1 MDIENAANQIGAD
14 LFGSGGEFASSEP
27 SESPVAPSV
36 ESDSAPAGDSTVA
49 DATTVAGTEAETPK
63 DEPTSEVPPTDSAP
77 KRTAPQ
83 TWRGEAAALWDSLP
97 ETVQN
102 EVLKREE
109 DIFKGI
115 EQYKGDAYLG
125 KELKDILKPH
135 MDRFQRYNIHPG
147 NHIQQLL
154 GFQRTLIEGTPQQK
168 AALLQQVARDYRI
181 PLDEFG
187 DAPYTDPATEA
198 MRQELESLRGQ
209 FQQLTAAQQATRLQE
224 VTTTVEKFLTD
235 PSKPYAAEL
244 INDMS
249 DLIAGKV
256 CKDLNEAYELAIW
269 RNPQTRAKE
278 QSRLQTE
285 AAEKLRKEAAE
296 HAAKAAKATAARVT
310 PTSRAVGDTAPLGT
324 MEDTIAQTLKEIQ
337 SRSNR

>member
-14 LFGSGGEFASSEP
+14 LFGSGGEFAGSEP
-27 SESPVAPSV
+27 SEGSAPPAV
-36 ESDSAPAGDSTVA
+36 ESDAPAAGDSPMA
-49 DATTVAGTEAETPK
+49 DANPAGSEPDAVEASKAEA
-63 DEPTSEVPPTDSAP
+63 EVPPTET

-83 TWRGEAAALWDSLP
+83 TWRGEAAQLWDSLP
-97 ETVQN
+97 EKVQD

-115 EQYKGDAYLG
+115 EQYKGDAHLG
-125 KELKDILKPH
+125 KELKDILRPH
-135 MDRFQRYNIHPG
+135 MDLFQRYNIHPG

-168 AALLQQVARDYRI
+168 AELLKQVARDYRI

-187 DAPYTDPATEA
+187 DSPYVDPATEQ
-198 MRQELESLRGQ
+198 MRHELESLRGQ

-224 VTTTVEKFLTD
+224 VTTTVEKFASD
-235 PSKPYAAEL
+235 PNRPYFAEL
-244 INDMS
+244 INDMTT
-249 DLIAGKV
+249 LIDSKV
-256 CKDLNEAYELAIW
+256 CKNLEEAYDLAIW
-269 RNPQTRAKE
+269 RNPTTRAKE
-278 QSRLQTE
+278 QARLQTE

-324 MEDTIAQTLKEIQ
+324 MDDTIAETLKQIQ